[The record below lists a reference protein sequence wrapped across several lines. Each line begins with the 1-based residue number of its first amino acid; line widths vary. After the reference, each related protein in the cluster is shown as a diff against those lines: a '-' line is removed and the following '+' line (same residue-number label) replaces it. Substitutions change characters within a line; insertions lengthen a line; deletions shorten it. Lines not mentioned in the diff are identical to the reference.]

1 MVTTVSINAGGAP
14 FVEIQDSGG
23 AATGLTATN
32 VDNTLAIGGDL
43 TVADGINM
51 LSIGANNQLDGQGN
65 DQGDINKVVQ
75 IGFDNT
81 YNEIFG
87 FGGLGDNIQIGF
99 DNTHTSSATE
109 NIQIGND
116 ITTNASTRSVVI
128 GHTITLNNN
137 CPDAILI
144 GQAPAVSPN
153 SSFPIA
159 IGPTATISNG
169 SDNCISLGS
178 VATCTSNN
186 AIAFGVSA
194 TAEGQS
200 TIVIGDSAS
209 TDDTT
214 AGTNECVVIG
224 ARADVSPT
232 TLTNGAVVI
241 GVDAAA
247 ANGVGQIAI
256 GNTAVTGAA
265 SAIQLGTGTNNTAST
280 VQYLTQPIA
289 NNFGIQAK
297 TVAVTPTDAANDGT
311 IQVDNVADALYFRS
325 GGAWIEA
332 GGSGSF
338 QWPDTSLVSYW
349 TLDEASGTRVD
360 SESAGNDLTDNNTVT
375 SQAGLIG
382 NEAVFV
388 LANSEF
394 LDSSTFSL
402 GASTNFFLSAW
413 VTLDAKGNDQ
423 HIISQDTIS
432 GSSRGF
438 QLEFNNG
445 SDRFRFRFSNDGSAT
460 SVFSFDG
467 LGSPSTGVR
476 YHLCVSVDTSG
487 NERFYVDGVLD
498 STHSGLAGGVFQ
510 STADLRLGSSDN
522 TVTFDE
528 FFDGKLDEVGIWS
541 GADIGNSSLSIDELV
556 LILYNNGAGLART
569 ATSGPNLFSTVKVQA
584 TGVDPTTTP
593 ATGTLVFD
601 TSTNVLYA
609 YNGSAWVQSAAFT

>member
-1 MVTTVSINAGGAP
+1 MVTTVSINQGGERYIDINSTGAVPTASGADSVAIGLSASTVGLSSLAVGSLADAVSNQAVGIGFNASAGG
-14 FVEIQDSGG
+14 S
-23 AATGLTATN
+23 
-32 VDNTLAIGGDL
+32 LA
-43 TVADGINM
+43 
-51 LSIGANNQLDGQGN
+51 
-65 DQGDINKVVQ
+65 
-75 IGFDNT
+75 
-81 YNEIFG
+81 
-87 FGGLGDNIQIGF
+87 
-99 DNTHTSSATE
+99 
-109 NIQIGND
+109 
-116 ITTNASTRSVVI
+116 
-128 GHTITLNNN
+128 
-137 CPDAILI
+137 
-144 GQAPAVSPN
+144 
-153 SSFPIA
+153 IA
-159 IGPTATISNG
+159 IGSG
-169 SDNCISLGS
+169 
-178 VATCTSNN
+178 
-186 AIAFGVSA
+186 AIADNTDFS
-194 TAEGQS
+194 TARC
-200 TIVIGDSAS
+200 IVIG
-209 TDDTT
+209 
-214 AGTNECVVIG
+214 AGAFIDPT
-224 ARADVSPT
+224 PT
-232 TLTNGAVVI
+232 TGASSE
-241 GVDAAA
+241 DS
-247 ANGVGQIAI
+247 IAI
-256 GNTAVTGAA
+256 GTGATVTDSINSISIGNA
-265 SAIQLGTGTNNTAST
+265 AVITAANSVQLGTGTNSTAST

-311 IQVDNVADALYFRS
+311 IQVDNVADALFFRS
-325 GGAWIEA
+325 GGAWVQA
-332 GGSGSF
+332 GGSTF
-338 QWPDTSLVSYW
+338 EWPATSLVSYW
-349 TLDEASGTRVD
+349 TLDEASGTRAD

-388 LANSEF
+388 LANSEY
-394 LDSSTFSL
+394 LESSAFSL
-402 GASTNFFLSAW
+402 NASTNFFFSAW
-413 VTLDAKGNDQ
+413 VTLDAKGNNQ

-445 SDRFRFRFSNDGSAT
+445 LDRFRFRFSNDGSAT
-460 SVFSFDG
+460 SIFSFDG

-510 STADLRLGSSDN
+510 STANLRLGSSDN

-541 GADIGNSSLSIDELV
+541 GADIGDSSLSIDEVV

-609 YNGSAWVQSAAFT
+609 YNGSAWVESAAFT